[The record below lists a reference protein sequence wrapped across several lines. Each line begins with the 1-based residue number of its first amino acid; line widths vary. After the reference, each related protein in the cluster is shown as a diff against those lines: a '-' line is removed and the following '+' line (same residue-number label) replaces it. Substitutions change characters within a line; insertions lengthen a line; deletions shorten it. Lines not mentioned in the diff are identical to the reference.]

1 MTTQNILSKALATM
15 LTLVPVTLLTTS
27 CDKFLDIQPK
37 GTMPK
42 EVLFRDE
49 LSTSWGRCLCTI
61 IPRMR
66 IPISSGM
73 TT

>member
-1 MTTQNILSKALATM
+1 M

-49 LSTSWGRCLCTI
+49 QGFKDALTHPPWRRRCRRVH
-61 IPRMR
+61 P
-66 IPISSGM
+66 
-73 TT
+73 